1 MSKVK
6 CIIFD
11 LDNTLWDGVV
21 LEGNTVL
28 KPEVL
33 PLLKELDRRG
43 SLMSISSK
51 GDRETSMKELSKYGI
66 EHVLPPQNGDE
77 LAYYKTPVTTSFL
90 LSNQTIKRVR

>member
-33 PLLKELDRRG
+33 PLLGTVNK
-43 SLMSISSK
+43 
-51 GDRETSMKELSKYGI
+51 
-66 EHVLPPQNGDE
+66 
-77 LAYYKTPVTTSFL
+77 
-90 LSNQTIKRVR
+90 